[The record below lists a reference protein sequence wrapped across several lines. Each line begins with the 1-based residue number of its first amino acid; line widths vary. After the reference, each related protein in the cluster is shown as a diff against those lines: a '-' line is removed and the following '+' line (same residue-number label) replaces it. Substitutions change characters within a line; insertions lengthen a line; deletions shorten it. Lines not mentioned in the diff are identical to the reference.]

1 MSFSFIGINGL
12 TQSTT
17 VAASSLPSAFV
28 EAVDDQN
35 RQKYETLY
43 QDPTTGV
50 RVDPICVATG

>member
-1 MSFSFIGINGL
+1 MDEL
-12 TQSTT
+12 R
-17 VAASSLPSAFV
+17 FV